1 MALAPLDLQASGLA
15 LAGARR
21 LELGHQR
28 RLVELGDGAQLRGDI
43 EQVYDDIF
51 SGKRAVSFPLS
62 PPAGALS
69 DPLMVRT
76 LEAIE
81 RHHLTIAA
89 AHAVMRAQMMVRV
102 GERFTAQRAA
112 TKRGTQCRRAR
123 HGSLSSKTVAF
134 GCTRMMISKVAKR
147 PST

>member
-1 MALAPLDLQASGLA
+1 VALAPLDLQASGLA

-62 PPAGALS
+62 PPPG
-69 DPLMVRT
+69 R
-76 LEAIE
+76 
-81 RHHLTIAA
+81 
-89 AHAVMRAQMMVRV
+89 
-102 GERFTAQRAA
+102 
-112 TKRGTQCRRAR
+112 CRIRSWSGPWGR
-123 HGSLSSKTVAF
+123 SK
-134 GCTRMMISKVAKR
+134 GII
-147 PST
+147 